1 MMGVMMQTEGVGC
14 PVCGQGNC
22 ITYASNYDGQ
32 PIDKDGNVI
41 VLSETDE
48 TCPLCGRDVQK
59 LNIANILFLIGILYM
74 IIVMSYILIK
84 TLT

>member
-1 MMGVMMQTEGVGC
+1 MGVMVQTEGVGC

-22 ITYASNYDGQ
+22 ITYASNYDGE

-41 VLSETDE
+41 VLSKTDD
-48 TCPLCGRDVQK
+48 TCPLCGRNVYK
-59 LNIANILFLIGILYM
+59 LTIGDIIFLIVFLYM
-74 IIVMSYILIK
+74 MVVMGNILIK